1 MSSAASF
8 HVKRSGNRGNADHGW
23 LKTYHHF
30 PFAAYYDPS
39 ERFQE
44 FGALRVIN
52 EDRVEPSTGFGTHGH
67 SEFEIFSYIVSGE
80 LEHRDSLNNLEI
92 MKPGEIQMSKSQP
105 VPPRGVLAYAD

>member
-1 MSSAASF
+1 MLFCHASRSISSLL
-8 HVKRSGNRGNADHGW
+8 RW
-23 LKTYHHF
+23 QTYHHF

-39 ERFQE
+39 ERFQD

-52 EDRVEPSTGFGTHGH
+52 EDRVEPSEGFGTHGH

-92 MKPGEIQMSKSQP
+92 MKRGEIQMSKPTSSSLYF
-105 VPPRGVLAYAD
+105 GETANGI